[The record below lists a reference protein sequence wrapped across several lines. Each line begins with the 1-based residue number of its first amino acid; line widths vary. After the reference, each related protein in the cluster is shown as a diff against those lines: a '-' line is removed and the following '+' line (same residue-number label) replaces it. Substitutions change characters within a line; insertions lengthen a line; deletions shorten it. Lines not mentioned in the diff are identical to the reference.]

1 MPSSDL
7 KITALT
13 AIGANPVNPATFP
26 MPMVDTLDNSMA
38 ASGTTKKVTVNQI
51 LGSGGTATLAS
62 ATITGAA
69 TVGTTLGVTGVSTLT
84 GNVGVGVTPTNLF
97 GQTRVEIK
105 GSGGGN
111 LTLRTASSN
120 AAARDW
126 QVACNL
132 DTFGELNFR
141 QGASQGAE
149 PNSGTTR
156 MVLTAAG
163 DVSVSTGNVV
173 MATSGKGIDF
183 SATTSG
189 SGTMTSELLN
199 DYEEGTWVGLLLGTS
214 TDPTTPVSRTGRYTK
229 VGRQVYAQIIFGN
242 VDTTRASNGVYISG
256 LPFANN
262 SVIASQG
269 TILSDQAISFTGSPF
284 CFVDINATNMQ
295 IYQSTSAGAASY
307 CAHNAGSGRYL
318 YANLV
323 YTVA

>member
-1 MPSSDL
+1 MADV

-13 AIGANPVNPATFP
+13 AISANPVNPATFP
-26 MPMVDTLDNSMA
+26 MPMVDLLDTSQA

-84 GNVGVGVTPTNLF
+84 GNVGVGVTPTNVA
-97 GQTRVEIK
+97 GHTRVEIK
-105 GSGGGN
+105 GSGSGN
-111 LTLRTASSN
+111 LTLRTASGN

-141 QGASQGAE
+141 QGASTGAE

-173 MATSGKGIDF
+173 MGTANKGIDF
-183 SATTSG
+183 SINSDASA
-189 SGTMTSELLN
+189 TSELLN
-199 DYEEGTWVGLLLGTS
+199 DYEEGTWTGTL
-214 TDPTTPVSRTGRYTK
+214 TGGTTTPGSPLQATGKYTK
-229 VGRQVYAQIIFGN
+229 IGRQVTVVIYFENINTTGYAGQ
-242 VDTTRASNGVYISG
+242 VYVQG
-256 LPFANN
+256 LPFTEDGSRA
-262 SVIASQG
+262 VG
-269 TILSDQAISFTGSPF
+269 TAAFYNFDFNGGTGL
-284 CFVDINATNMQ
+284 FVDVSASNLFFSSQLTNAAWRDVNH
-295 IYQSTSAGAASY
+295 SAGA
-307 CAHNAGSGRYL
+307 GRYL
-318 YANLV
+318 RA
-323 YTVA
+323 TVTYFV